1 MKYMYV
7 YIYIYHRSIE
17 TKPLPSFHI
26 KLFHTKCLK
35 GPSCFYHRK
44 VPFVTSMSS
53 LGTSGAWWCPGCLQW
68 RPHLE
73 GRQCCRVNWCTVDPL
88 RKGGRV
94 VKIKVLLDVN
104 QGASGCSNWIPY
116 WFQPCQSSHISEQ
129 IHRWSWFLWKLVV
142 KVWIC
147 RCLAFSWWGACFG
160 AKERKIKMKFQ
171 GPPALCPLSSGLTTP
186 LSFM

>member
-94 VKIKVLLDVN
+94 VKIKVLVDVN

-116 WFQPCQSSHISEQ
+116 WFHLVNHPISRSRSAGDLDFSE
-129 IHRWSWFLWKLVV
+129 
-142 KVWIC
+142 
-147 RCLAFSWWGACFG
+147 SWWWRFESAGASHFLDWVHALVLRSARSKWNFKVLQLC
-160 AKERKIKMKFQ
+160 
-171 GPPALCPLSSGLTTP
+171 ALCPVA
-186 LSFM
+186 